1 MQDDDE
7 VPAQDEPAPTGS
19 PRHAQPRGAKRR
31 RGRMQRRRT
40 ALLLLLVLV
49 FLAAAVAFGVYWW
62 LVLRYYASTEDAY
75 VHGNK
80 VMLTAQISGTVVS
93 VGANNTDLVRA
104 GQVVVKL
111 DQSDTR
117 VALAHAEA
125 KLAQTVRNVRQL
137 LAQEQAQKQR
147 INQRQV
153 QLAQARRDFQRDQNL
168 LEVNGVSREQFQHS
182 NTALKQARYAL
193 ATARH
198 KLEAMQAMTEGT
210 DLRHN
215 PQVKLAEAQFR
226 KAYLAFQ
233 RTAIPAP
240 VTGTVAISHVQVGQR
255 VTPATPMMAIVP
267 LDQLWVQANFKET
280 AMARIRI
287 GQPVILHADF
297 YGDDV
302 TYHGT
307 VVGTS
312 AGTGSAF
319 ELLPPQNATGNW
331 IKVVRR
337 VPVRIRLRPE
347 EIKTHPL
354 RLGLS
359 MSVAVD
365 LHDTSGRMLVRA
377 PSDEP
382 AYTTDVYDQRMARVR
397 SLIDYIV
404 SSNAG
409 ASPDR
414 GR

>member
-31 RGRMQRRRT
+31 RGRMRRRRT
-40 ALLLLLVLV
+40 RLLLLLVLV

-240 VTGTVAISHVQVGQR
+240 VTGTVAISQVQVGQR

-409 ASPDR
+409 
-414 GR
+414 